1 MNYILALL
9 YHRQTS
15 KYSIHGLWPQI
26 PNVQWPEY
34 CTTKKFN
41 LSELDKTTRRRLKQV
56 WYSYDKDDEHFW
68 KHEFEKHGTCS
79 GLSESQYF
87 AKVLDLYDK
96 AIQLPKYLESIR
108 HGNNVHIPVSSTWE
122 LLQNAKL
129 KY

>member
-1 MNYILALL
+1 MNYILALF

-15 KYSIHGLWPQI
+15 KYSIHGLWPQSSTL
-26 PNVQWPEY
+26 PWPEY

-41 LSELDKTTRRRLKQV
+41 LSELEKNTVGRLKQL
-56 WYSYDKDDEHFW
+56 WYSYDKDNEHFW

-87 AKVLDLYDK
+87 AKALELYDK
-96 AIQLPKYLESIR
+96 VMLLPKYLESIR
-108 HGNNVHIPVSSTWE
+108 RGNNVHIPISSTWE
-122 LLQNAKL
+122 VLQITKL